1 MSPYWGI
8 SVFVDIYIYMF
19 MAFVLQ
25 NGGVR
30 DPMLVSSS
38 CVYMYTM
45 GVYIYMYIYIQP
57 FVWHVVGVGL
67 EPSPIQI

>member
-8 SVFVDIYIYMF
+8 SVFVDIYMF

-38 CVYMYTM
+38 YVCMYTI
-45 GVYIYMYIYIQP
+45 GIYIYIHTALCVACGGGGP
-57 FVWHVVGVGL
+57 
-67 EPSPIQI
+67 

>member
-8 SVFVDIYIYMF
+8 SVFVDIYIYIYMF
-19 MAFVLQ
+19 MALVLQ

-38 CVYMYTM
+38 YVYMYTI
-45 GVYIYMYIYIQP
+45 GVYTYRHTQP